1 MPGRGRG
8 GGDEEGGVNADWKIF
23 RATLLAL
30 GLAAS
35 ARAGLP
41 EEVTLTAKARLEL
54 MRGDKVSGS
63 VLLSAGEKLAVI
75 DTAGD
80 YVLVRYRNLNGR
92 VRADHTDL
100 PVAPVTAAPEPR
112 ATAVAVPPL
121 GATPLA
127 PTKAAPVNAVAAPS
141 PAAAA
146 HVSANIMERAL
157 AGKLVRMED
166 GKLRPF
172 DVARLAGVKFYALYY
187 SAGWCAPCREFTPGF
202 VDAYEKI
209 RALYPEFEVVLV
221 NHDRSPAAMVDY
233 MRDDKMTWP
242 ALQWSAIA
250 GTRDITRYGG
260 DGIPCLV
267 LVDENGKVLSDTN
280 RWGRYVGP
288 DAVLD
293 DTWKILRDYRRKNP
307 RTKP

>member
-8 GGDEEGGVNADWKIF
+8 GGDEKGGVKIF
-23 RATLLAL
+23 PRLRAGWAIALLSAVSL
-30 GLAAS
+30 

-54 MRGDKVSGS
+54 MRGDKVSGAIS
-63 VLLSAGEKLAVI
+63 LAAGEKLALI

-80 YVLVRYRNLNGR
+80 YALVRYRNVNGR
-92 VRADHTDL
+92 VLIDHTDL
-100 PVAPVTAAPEPR
+100 PVQTNPSTASPMAAPAEVRTVVATAEPAPV
-112 ATAVAVPPL
+112 
-121 GATPLA
+121 LA
-127 PTKAAPVNAVAAPS
+127 P
-141 PAAAA
+141 
-146 HVSANIMERAL
+146 HVTANTLERAL
-157 AGKLVRMED
+157 AGKLVRME
-166 GKLRPF
+166 GGALRPF
-172 DVARLAGVKFYALYY
+172 DGARLAGVKFYALYY
-187 SAGWCAPCREFTPGF
+187 SASWCAPCREFTPGL

-209 RALYPEFEVVLV
+209 RALYPEFELVLV
-221 NHDRSPAAMVDY
+221 NHDRSPAAMFDY

-242 ALQWSAIA
+242 ALQWSAVA
-250 GTRDITRYGG
+250 GARDITHYCG

-307 RTKP
+307 RAKS